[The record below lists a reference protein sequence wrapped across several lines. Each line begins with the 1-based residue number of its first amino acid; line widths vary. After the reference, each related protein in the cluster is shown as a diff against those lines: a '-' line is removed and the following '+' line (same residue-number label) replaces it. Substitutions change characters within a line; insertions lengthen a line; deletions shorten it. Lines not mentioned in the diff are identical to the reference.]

1 MLLQIKFIRCNQS
14 ERVRR
19 SAMLNRPAPQFAV
32 SIGLAFLAGFIAV
45 LIFHQ
50 GVLGIL
56 HALGEAPPPFAFKS
70 TAPFG
75 VPAVISAAFW
85 GGIWAIALAFA
96 VRRLSGLSYWLTAL
110 LFGALALTAVA
121 LFVVAPIKGEP
132 VLLQPSHVIVG
143 LAVNGA
149 WGIGT
154 AILFRLFRLV
164 FRSRST
170 SALWA

>member
-1 MLLQIKFIRCNQS
+1 MPN
-14 ERVRR
+14 R
-19 SAMLNRPAPQFAV
+19 SAPQFSA

-50 GVLGIL
+50 GVLSIL
-56 HALGEAPPPFAFKS
+56 HALGAAPPPFNFKI
-70 TAPFG
+70 TAPLG
-75 VPAVISAAFW
+75 VPVVISAAFW
-85 GGIWAIALAFA
+85 GGIWAIALAFV

-121 LFVVAPIKGEP
+121 LFVVGPIKGEP
-132 VLLQPSHVIVG
+132 LLLQPSHLIIG

-154 AILFRLFRLV
+154 AILFRLFRVL
-164 FRSRST
+164 FRSSRWT

>member
-1 MLLQIKFIRCNQS
+1 MPN
-14 ERVRR
+14 R
-19 SAMLNRPAPQFAV
+19 SASQFAV

-56 HALGEAPPPFAFKS
+56 HGLGVAPRPFNLRP
-70 TAPFG
+70 TAPLA
-75 VPAVISAAFW
+75 VPAVISSAFW
-85 GGIWAIALAFA
+85 GGIWAIALAL
-96 VRRLSGLSYWLTAL
+96 VLRGLSGSAYWLTAL
-110 LFGALALTAVA
+110 LFGALVLTAVA
-121 LFVVAPIKGEP
+121 LFVVAPLKGQP
-132 VLLQPSHVIVG
+132 LLLQPSHIMLG

-154 AILFRLFRLV
+154 AILFRLFRLL
-164 FRSRST
+164 FRSFRPT